1 MDKETTNTPEV
12 KEESETTVNEA
23 AAPEAEAKSEEA
35 TPKEEP
41 TLADLHQEE
50 PKEEKKVP
58 DSVPLARLNKEVAR
72 RKELETELKELRQ
85 QIDAGDDY
93 EDADDS
99 SEVKQL
105 AAEVKEIKQREAR
118 IKAEAVFSQNL
129 ERTLENNPEYKD
141 LVNKEVIKQMAFN
154 PANKDKTYTQLLE
167 EAYGNAIQGRRT
179 MESTT
184 PRGGADNTK
193 VDIERAQRDA
203 AYRKEVLADPDMRKE
218 YNKNLH
224 LRIGV

>member
-1 MDKETTNTPEV
+1 MYKEENTNAPEV
-12 KEESETTVNEA
+12 KEEHQNVAT
-23 AAPEAEAKSEEA
+23 PEAEAKSEEA
-35 TPKEEP
+35 TPEEP

-50 PKEEKKVP
+50 KKEEKKVP
-58 DSVPLARLNKEVAR
+58 DSVPLARLNKEVSR

-93 EDADDS
+93 EDSDDS

-118 IKAEAVFSQNL
+118 IKAEAVFTQNL

-154 PANKDKTYTQLLE
+154 PANKDKTYSQLLE

-184 PRGGADNTK
+184 PRGGAENTK
-193 VDIERAQRDA
+193 VDIKRAQSDPE
-203 AYRKEVLADPDMRKE
+203 YRRQVLADPDMRKE
-218 YNKNLH
+218 YNKDLH
-224 LRIGV
+224 TRIGV